1 MNQLLQL
8 KGSFEQNDGKNRPG
22 PPKLPKNTSVK
33 VQHLQSLKRDI
44 VALKEFWENETYLSG
59 AIISVF
65 YNDVIAK
72 SNRIKGFLANGQT
85 TANSTIVGA
94 KFEGVN
100 KKKHVITHYVS
111 MEVLDETL
119 KRVSATINIINKD
132 YKGEISFED
141 IEKINNKTISYR
153 HKSIAKTNFL
163 RIVVDSYYVEK
174 FGIPNDVD
182 KVTNNSIVTIYKT
195 DESTKELLNKIGID
209 IYSSRIIDET
219 TILLTPDQL
228 NLLKDKAPYIIS
240 MATSDLSKLTKEDFT
255 FYSNECITIPKPKNE
270 PIVGVIDTMFDSS
283 VYFSDWVEFKN
294 MLSEDIEL
302 NSNDYNHGTA
312 VTSII
317 VDGPKFNPN
326 LDDGCG
332 RFRVKHF
339 GVATAQ
345 AFSSFTILRAIK
357 EIVSSNRDIKVWNL
371 SLGSKMEI
379 HQNFISPEAAILDKI
394 QYDNDVIFIV
404 AGTNKTNDN
413 NGVTAIGSPAD
424 SINSIVVNSVNSKNK
439 PATYSRVGPVLSFFT
454 KPDISYYG
462 GDKGEPIRVCTPL
475 GESLVAGTSFAA
487 PWITRKMAYL
497 INVIGLSRE
506 VAKALLIDSAT
517 GWSKKQVSQHLIG
530 NGVVPIK
537 IEDILKTP
545 KDEIKFVISGIS
557 EKYDTYNYN
566 LPVPIHKDK
575 HPFIAKA
582 TLCYF
587 PCCARNQ
594 GVDYTNTELDITF
607 GRINGNRI
615 KSIDN
620 NIQTS
625 DEHYL
630 AEGNARNLYRKWDNI
645 KQVREVIKSKN
656 GAKKA
661 YESGLW
667 GISIKTKERLDEK
680 FGQGIQFGLVIRLK
694 EINGVN
700 RINEFIQQCLFKGWL
715 VNKIDIDNRI
725 DIYNIAEEEIHF
737 DE

>member
-8 KGSFEQNDGKNRPG
+8 KGSFEQNDGKNKPG

-33 VQHLQSLKRDI
+33 SSHLENLKRDI
-44 VALKEFWENETYLSG
+44 LNLKEFWQKESYLSG

-72 SNRIKGFLANGQT
+72 SNRIKGFLSTGKI

-111 MEVLDETL
+111 MEILDETL
-119 KRVSATINIINKD
+119 KRVSATIDIVNKD
-132 YKGEISFED
+132 YNGEISFED
-141 IEKINNKTISYR
+141 IERINNKSVSYS

-163 RIVVDSYYVEK
+163 RVVVDAYYVEK
-174 FGIPNDVD
+174 FGVSHEID

-195 DESTKELLNKIGID
+195 DESTKELLKKIGID

-240 MATSDLSKLTKEDFT
+240 MATSDLSKLTKDDFT
-255 FYSNECITIPKPKNE
+255 FYSDEFITIPKPKNE
-270 PIVGVIDTMFDSS
+270 PVVGVIDTMFDSS
-283 VYFSDWVEFKN
+283 VYFSEWVEFKN

-302 NSNDYNHGTA
+302 NSNDYKHGTA

-317 VDGPKFNPN
+317 VDGPKFNPK

-339 GVATAQ
+339 GVATAKE
-345 AFSSFTILRAIK
+345 FSSFTILRAIK

-394 QYDNDVIFIV
+394 QYENDVIFIV
-404 AGTNKTNDN
+404 AGTNKIEEHI
-413 NGVTAIGSPAD
+413 GITAIGSPAD
-424 SINSIVVNSVNSKNK
+424 SINSIVVNSVNSKNE

-462 GDKGEPIRVCTPL
+462 GDDNEPIRVCTPL
-475 GESLVAGTSFAA
+475 GESFVSGTSFAA

-497 INVIGLSRE
+497 INVVGLSRE

-517 GWSKKQVSQHLIG
+517 GWSKKQISQHLIG

-545 KDEIKFVISGIS
+545 KDEIKFVITGTS

-566 LPVPIHKDK
+566 LPVPVHKDK

-607 GRINGNRI
+607 GRINGNTI
-615 KSIDN
+615 KPIDN

-630 AEGNARNLYRKWDNI
+630 AEGNARSLYRKWDNI

-661 YESGLW
+661 YGTGLW
-667 GISIKTKERLDEK
+667 GISIKTKERLEEK
-680 FGQGIQFGLVIRLK
+680 FGEGIQFGLVIRLK

-700 RINEFIQQCLFKGWL
+700 RINEFIQQCSFKGWL

-725 DIYNIAEEEIHF
+725 DIYNVAEEDIEF